1 MGWGLWIQQSRGY
14 YFKLHACRNSPFTML
29 FLLRL
34 PFPILQG
41 VHVSVL
47 FPSPAHPFLLP
58 ALPAHEHVYLPRA
71 LSAYYSFSWMFL
83 NWGVFLLV
91 PAPTVTVYHI
101 LFPTVRRASP
111 SFPASKVHSHYFASP
126 TGIGTESEFFNS
138 VWPGSRHRVCLW
150 YSREGPKDRS
160 SGERI
165 TE

>member
-1 MGWGLWIQQSRGY
+1 
-14 YFKLHACRNSPFTML
+14 ML

-58 ALPAHEHVYLPRA
+58 ALPAHEHVYLPGA

-91 PAPTVTVYHI
+91 PAPTVTAYHI

-111 SFPASKVHSHYFASP
+111 SFPASKVHHP
-126 TGIGTESEFFNS
+126 
-138 VWPGSRHRVCLW
+138 
-150 YSREGPKDRS
+150 
-160 SGERI
+160 
-165 TE
+165 